1 MTVVQPAPDINQLE
15 GMMIQEEGCVDN
27 SSWGAEG
34 TWPWGWEC
42 SRAHHEALLRNSLG
56 GDAGGGE
63 GQGGYSR
70 WQPPGQSWLQNSRGV
85 QDRRMG

>member
-15 GMMIQEEGCVDN
+15 SMMIQEEGCMDN
-27 SSWGAEG
+27 SSWGAER

-42 SRAHHEALLRNSLG
+42 SRAHHEALLRNLLG